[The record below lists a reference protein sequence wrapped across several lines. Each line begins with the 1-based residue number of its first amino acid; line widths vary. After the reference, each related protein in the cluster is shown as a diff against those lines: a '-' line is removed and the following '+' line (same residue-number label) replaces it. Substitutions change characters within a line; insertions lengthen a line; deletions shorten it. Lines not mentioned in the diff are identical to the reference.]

1 MHDTMSYPQPRQ
13 PSDDEARQR
22 EAEAAALRQRVL
34 LSLLDSAA
42 RQRLMNVR
50 LVKPELAAAVENYLI
65 NAASS
70 GRLNRALTDDELK
83 QLLLRIQAPKREFKI
98 DRR

>member
-1 MHDTMSYPQPRQ
+1 MSYPQPNQ
-13 PSDDEARQR
+13 PGDEEARQR
-22 EAEAAALRQRVL
+22 EAEATAVRQRVL
-34 LSLLDSAA
+34 QAVLDTQA

-70 GRLNRALTDDELK
+70 GRLNRALSDEELK
-83 QLLLRIQAPKREFKI
+83 QLLLRIQQPKRDFKI